1 MSLKGKADP
10 VQQGSTEIHLAPR
23 VQQEIVASGEEFLE
37 EPALVA
43 PVRSIGSIW
52 SAGVALGRKDKRRPR
67 IEGQPST
74 EGSGGPRPD
83 VPHPQAEGVQMA
95 NHLAG

>member
-1 MSLKGKADP
+1 M
-10 VQQGSTEIHLAPR
+10 
-23 VQQEIVASGEEFLE
+23 QQEIEASEEEFLE

-43 PVRSIGSIW
+43 PVRSLRSIW

-74 EGSGGPRPD
+74 EGSEGALSRCPPPPGRRG
-83 VPHPQAEGVQMA
+83 AEGQSFGWVVGTKSPA
-95 NHLAG
+95 KVR